1 MVSGTKKN
9 EKGFDVKN
17 RVIREEGCRATLI
30 SRPMLLLIEIDNR
43 SSSILSKRKKK
54 RRQHGRNEK
63 LAKQVGKEQG
73 KKRVSVKKKVEQKGN
88 KNVLDEELNVSKCS
102 VPSSQY

>member
-54 RRQHGRNEK
+54 NDDSTAGMKNWRSRWVKNK
-63 LAKQVGKEQG
+63 AKKE
-73 KKRVSVKKKVEQKGN
+73 
-88 KNVLDEELNVSKCS
+88 
-102 VPSSQY
+102 